1 MDTQDR
7 RGYPRHSCLLKVRVE
22 AGEAR
27 LDGLAVNLSESG
39 GFVASAIAVP
49 LGSLVGLVL
58 RRPSDRAEVRVTG
71 RVVRVVRPGDPAERQ
86 PGFAVRFRGLLS
98 EARPAEDAAS
108 RPVGTAARPQA
119 APAGAQPRPGDSL
132 PPQTARRE
140 RTLRVFRQVAAHF
153 HEKGRPDHRHRG
165 AINNLSVGGLY
176 VEAEALP
183 LVGSVVYVEVPGLE
197 VDGEM
202 APLRLSGQV
211 KWWGSQRPDLGLPRG
226 FGVQILAFGGP
237 AERGRYERFVQV
249 VLRDA
254 GAVGSAG

>member
-7 RGYPRHSCLLKVRVE
+7 RGYPRHACLLKVRVE
-22 AGEAR
+22 AGEVR
-27 LDGLAVNLSESG
+27 LDGLVVNLSESG

-49 LGSLVGLVL
+49 LGSLVALVL
-58 RRPSDRAEVRVTG
+58 RRPSDRVEVRLTA
-71 RVVRVVRPGDPAERQ
+71 RVVRVVRPGDPGERQ
-86 PGFAVRFRGLLS
+86 PGFAVRFRGLLA
-98 EARPAEDAAS
+98 EARPAADAPPRVAAATT
-108 RPVGTAARPQA
+108 RPEAARTG
-119 APAGAQPRPGDSL
+119 APPRPGDSI
-132 PPQTARRE
+132 PPQPPRRE
-140 RTLRVFRQVAAHF
+140 RTLRVFRKVAAQF

-165 AINNLSVGGLY
+165 AINNLSAGGLY

-254 GAVGSAG
+254 GAVGAGS